1 MWYCY
6 PLLPQSRTLCSFVTK
21 ISLNQR
27 SGIKVKFVLSQIKNT
42 YRRSVGRAPLI
53 LNLVTRR
60 RWVWVEHNPWESD
73 SHLGGQET
81 YCFFFRNEKFN
92 CGVHLNRSLDPLICH
107 WEQNYILTSSVF
119 LCELSILMLPSDIGL
134 CPTSDLFRIS
144 LKKFCMRFSFSPLC
158 PWYFPHPDRSDNCV
172 SNYKFLHSRIKR

>member
-6 PLLPQSRTLCSFVTK
+6 PLLPHSHTLCSFVTK

-27 SGIKVKFVLSQIKNT
+27 SGINVKFVLSQVKNA

-73 SHLGGQET
+73 TRLGGQKT
-81 YCFFFRNEKFN
+81 FFFLWNEKFN
-92 CGVHLNRSLDPLICH
+92 CGVHLNRSLDPVINH
-107 WEQNYILTSSVF
+107 WKQNYSVTF
-119 LCELSILMLPSDIGL
+119 CVFVCELSIFNVI
-134 CPTSDLFRIS
+134 FRYRPMS
-144 LKKFCMRFSFSPLC
+144 HK
-158 PWYFPHPDRSDNCV
+158 WYF
-172 SNYKFLHSRIKR
+172 